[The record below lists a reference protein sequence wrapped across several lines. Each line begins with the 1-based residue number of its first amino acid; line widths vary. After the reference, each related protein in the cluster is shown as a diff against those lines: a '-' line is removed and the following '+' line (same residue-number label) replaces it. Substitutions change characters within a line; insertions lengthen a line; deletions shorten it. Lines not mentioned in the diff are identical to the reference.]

1 MKKLYLLFVLL
12 MSFGAFI
19 LKAQPIQMTH
29 LNFES
34 GIPTDWV
41 ITGTVSSNSVLASSG
56 SNSCKLKPSTTQ
68 VVLTS
73 PTFTRNSGCNVRLE
87 FSHIPMLKNLTGGVG
102 GGKVEISIDGG
113 NNWNLLSFT
122 GSLTSPTTY
131 DANYGGGVYPFS
143 GSFRKVD
150 YYKDTDPLVNIPEA
164 NIDHSYWRNE
174 VFYLGNSLGT
184 STSFKIRFILPATPV
199 ADQFTGWY
207 LDDIRLTQAANSAN
221 TIRIPQFSSFNSVP
235 NLYYLPNCNDVL
247 VSANIKFLGSSA
259 PTNPD
264 SIYIEYKYNDE
275 VSIRKASMLLN
286 SSNNA
291 YEGHIPFKGFDTV
304 VHWRVV
310 VNDNI
315 GNKVTYPYLFDNFNE
330 FVSVRGFEGEF
341 PFATTGLSNQEIMM
355 RTNQSRNLTQMR
367 YRASELR
374 ALGYRAGH
382 INSIV
387 YNVTQATSNFV
398 MNGFNVYMASIS
410 PSHTLDANYQYS
422 GHFVQVHSSNM
433 VAPQVGWRVIPFN
446 QPYMWDGESDL
457 LVKVCW
463 DNTAGNVGGVTKIE
477 CVSAPGASGVVPA
490 AKSYQFYQTG
500 VSSTSACGA
509 PFNASDGALNFRPN
523 FKFRFVNTCVLD
535 YDMGVTNNIVNPN
548 NYVVQA
554 NIPTPITVRL
564 KNFGAS
570 NLTSANVYYKLDN
583 NANTD
588 AGIWNGTVLNGDSTS
603 YQLSSNITFPPGF
616 RYLKSWTKLLP
627 PLVDFEPTNDTGYY
641 EIVSC
646 NGPMSGEYAIGNV
659 TGFAPERKFNSFKE
673 VFKMLQGCGV
683 SGPVTFKVLPQNI
696 YSDSLLFPTN
706 INGLSE
712 VNYVKF
718 VSSNASLPVSVKVNK
733 IHNSVFNLSGVRHLK
748 FENFNFTSPDSIF
761 NVSDIIK
768 LNANSFNI
776 EFKKV
781 RFSRNPNGMQPNSF
795 VNVGEANNIKFDSC
809 VFEGDANYQI
819 YIKGSSPINLSS
831 DITIINSQFKNNL
844 ENSIYAEY
852 TSNLVINKNTFENN
866 RTISALTVYNVLIQ
880 SSNNFDVQMNNV
892 VLNNVNAFGLSNI
905 LPSTTRSIIANN
917 KISITNSNDATST
930 TNVSAINI
938 LSGENIIIGYNNI
951 YSRDYGNLLAYGLN
965 LGINGQV
972 ISNIKVVNNIIL
984 SDGSGFAVYARPT
997 TSNAIQF
1004 SNNVYW
1010 KETTLAI
1017 TSSQITWKYN
1027 NINCT
1032 TLTQW
1037 QTVLGQAGDTN
1048 SYFENP
1054 IFASWNLL
1062 NTSNAFLCYKGI
1074 NVSDIL
1080 FDFNNVARPSTG
1092 GTCIGALQFDPPPSN
1107 IFVKQVWIER
1117 GDYNIAP
1124 DGIDL
1129 YSECGLGNEYIKVKF
1144 SNISQ
1149 NQIPTGQMKIWFAI
1163 DNLPITN
1170 NQKDTINFDISP
1182 NIDYTYTFRLP
1193 YDFSV
1198 INQNRQFKV
1207 RAFSVLQVDPIKAN
1221 DTAHCYILS
1230 RHQLSA
1236 LPFQNATI
1244 NYGDSINLSI
1254 TSNDSIYWFLSQD
1267 NQVPVIKSKNYQT
1280 QRLYSDT
1287 IFYFSRK
1294 QEIPNL
1300 KISEIQFTKTNNPE
1314 GLTPNLPSWVNQNY
1328 AIELSNLGNG
1338 EINIKNYKFQ
1348 YIINPLG
1355 DSLNP
1360 NLNLIRSVT
1369 LPDRVIAPNSTL
1381 VLQYGVNQTTTD
1393 SSKTIYIGS
1402 GAFFVNSKLG
1412 FMLKDTNDNI
1422 IDALTVNGVRFSS
1435 VHNVPE
1441 NIWTGHGKTLP
1452 SNTAGLIRNLRNG
1465 TDSNNWTPAS
1475 TLRLMSL
1482 GTLDSNLVE
1491 AYDNGCYGYKSSYNI
1506 NVSGIPTV
1514 DPGIASVSIV
1524 GVDNVEACT
1533 LLDEEIQVRITNTGV
1548 SAINSVPIILNIYND
1563 SNLTP
1568 FLTIFDTCNLVINSN
1583 DTVDYILSQ
1592 RVNLSS
1598 HLIDKDFKIQAIS
1611 NLESDVLRENDTAT
1625 MTIRSLRT
1633 PLTPIANGDSIAYG
1647 SSILLTTQGSSA
1659 NAIIWYD
1666 NLTTNNE
1673 LSRTNYQTPTLYLTD
1688 TFYVGEM
1695 LQASDTLEIG
1705 LGSTITAS
1713 MPSPI
1718 NPSHKFAKEQYLYK
1732 NSELQALGM
1741 GEGNINSLAFR
1752 IARVNGSFTYDNY
1765 TIKIGTTSA
1774 ESLTTW
1780 QHNLQQVYFSNTD
1793 TLRSTNPADTG
1804 WREFYFNSPF
1814 YYDGI
1819 SDVIVEICFAVN
1831 PVIAPYS
1838 TQTYYTNAGFNSA
1851 IVYRSQT
1858 NAVCDWQGSPQVS
1871 TPNRPNI
1878 RFNVEKFGCSSPR
1891 TQVIVKVAPPP
1902 ACDAGLLSIEN
1913 PNTPTVMSGIPIPI
1927 QVRIKNYGTDTLIN
1941 PNISWSINGLAEPTF
1956 QYSGIILPEQDTVI
1970 TIGSKVF
1977 ISGINEIIAWTE
1989 VECDT
1994 VFNDNDTASFSF
2006 SSCIGNNSSTTTL
2019 TIGGEGADYPT
2030 ISSAILALESSGVCG
2045 NVIFDINP
2053 KVGGYEE
2060 QIVIPPIIG
2069 VSDVSTITFRGN
2081 SSDSNDVF
2089 IIYNTDTLTDKYVL
2103 KFDGTSFIKFEN
2115 LSIRAFSE
2123 SAPVVVEINNSSNIN
2138 LEKIVIQG
2146 IPKQMPN
2153 TETTK
2158 LLDVYGVN
2166 NNISINKVHFIS
2178 GARSITSSLGLNDSV
2193 NNFEIINS
2201 FFDSYS
2207 FDGITVYRTNN
2218 LKIKNNK
2225 IRQYENNNITKAI
2238 YVSSIYGSLD
2248 ISSNDIFL
2256 KGGASSRTGIEIK
2269 RFTGNNFSPAFL
2281 TNNSLSMQG
2290 NRSPGAILYNGINI
2304 DSVDYLNIFYN
2315 SVFLFPSINSLNSR
2329 VLNIGTNC
2337 SNLKVLN
2344 NNLINSS
2351 KGYSYYVI
2359 YPSNQVTLSNNNNY
2373 YSNGTTPIFWAG
2385 NKFDLASLQTANL
2398 QDANSMITPTPFVSD
2413 SLLEL
2418 NYPSNIVRSAE
2429 PLDDV
2434 YDDILGRFRPV
2445 SPKPTIGAYE
2455 YQFVNHDAGVIEII
2469 NPERKT
2475 YIEGL
2480 PLDVIVRVKN
2490 FGLYT
2495 LDSIKLTAFIK
2506 YKRDTSHIVQTISET
2521 FYQNIPSLTE
2531 YVFTFTDKLYPPLN
2545 LSVFDSLSIGVFT
2558 TAENDTIQRNDTL
2571 YSNFLSIPGFNLQ
2584 ATSTVQVSERCQLFN
2599 TEISVNLK
2607 SIGENTITSNDS
2619 IWIGYE
2625 IEGRPELSAR
2635 ELLILPYVDV
2645 TPRIDSL
2652 QKNEQ
2657 FTYTFNTKA
2666 NLYPL
2671 GLNDTIWRLRSYV
2684 YMRKDNVRINDTTAY
2699 TNVNSRV
2706 SPPKPIVHDTSIYY
2720 GTWAKPW
2727 AEQIN
2732 NYPLKWFKDSND
2744 AAPFYT
2750 HNNYGIS
2757 MQYSTSQ
2764 LFTDSTFFVRVNL
2777 PGAFPCES
2785 NYTPIKVNILP
2796 RENIDLALISLGDEG
2811 IVAPPDNGW
2820 VYMSYNEELENFD
2833 TIKVKIINYG
2843 LQSVSNF
2850 NISYSI
2856 QPTLPLNSPITIV
2869 EEVYTGALDPG
2880 GSLVYSFNQLANLS
2894 DHSKTYRVRAWV
2906 KALGDV
2912 VVQND
2917 TSITRLIKPKNGN
2930 LAYCNSAAGIA
2941 QSIDISRVQIATLD
2955 NPSNPSGIAYS
2966 DFTQTIPAVKLFR
2979 GIYDSLYVYTDIPS
2993 SLIEEGQTEVQTI
3006 GGYVRA
3012 FIDWNRDGS
3021 FDNSELVMSD
3031 TVITGTLS
3039 KGKVN
3044 VPINTL
3050 NGHTRMRVIVWQGKD
3065 TVSFNGCDSPNI
3077 GEVEDYLVNI
3087 INPFDIDAEL
3097 MKYVTPSDEL
3107 EVINN
3112 DISVVLRNTGV
3123 QPMTSAV
3130 ISWNVNEGEFQD
3142 YIWNGN
3148 LASGEREVVTIANLD
3163 VDLGLNNFIAYVNL
3177 ENDENHTNDTIRKSS
3192 YIYKTF
3198 TLPYSTNFDEE
3209 TQEHN
3214 DDFYPRNI
3222 NPSLPTN
3229 CWEFGTPAPTN
3240 TIIKDPYS
3248 APNAWKTKL
3257 DGKYP
3262 SNNESILYSPIFDIG
3277 LVKPDTLTFMMRRAL
3292 SSGANM
3298 YIDYLNWNGKWVRL
3312 GAKGDGYGVNWYNG
3326 DSNVFEGTQSWS
3338 NVSYSLNHLQNS
3350 GDLGNK
3356 LQFRFVFKSANATND
3371 GVAIDNFEL
3380 KRALR
3385 AQDLGVTKIE
3395 ITPHPLPNY
3404 GTYYYPK
3411 VEVQNYGY
3419 DTVRNYQVCYT
3430 SVDMFIPICENVSNV
3445 SISPRTGKTTYTF
3458 TQSRYV
3464 NADLPNPFEICAFTR
3479 LNPTDL
3485 YSDNDSLCS
3494 SIVIGP
3500 LQKDVALL
3508 NISHPSN
3515 VVVSNEQVEVSIS
3528 VRNLGIEPVTE
3539 LPVSYSV
3546 SGGAPITEVI
3556 TFQPPLFVG
3565 QNYIYKFRQRY
3576 SSPYGATNL
3585 KVWTGLDG
3593 DFYHDNDTLY
3603 KRIIG
3608 TTSTM
3613 DIEAREILVDDFNPD
3628 NIGVQLTISNNSSM
3642 SVDSIQVGYY
3652 INGEINTA
3660 VIENY
3665 RLNNALPAGSLGYHY
3680 FNTTL
3685 PRANAPYTSICAFVN
3700 VPGDNNPLND
3710 STCVLRI
3717 GYHDAIADTVFI
3729 EHTSSTQAR
3738 VQLRARNIGT
3748 LGGPSIVKAYLVVDG
3763 NWSSPIQ
3770 QDFNWTYD
3778 EPNPKYINYMT
3789 FTQTIPRKDNKNY
3802 NVIGFIKYEDDY
3814 NLSND
3819 TTYVWKVVGLIG
3831 LEDEVEVK
3839 DEFTLDQNIPNPFE
3853 NNTKIPF
3860 YLPNSGTVRFF
3871 IMDNLGKLIYSENK
3885 EYPQGSNSIE
3895 FNAQNLPQGIYY
3907 YTMEFDGKRKSKKM
3921 IIAK

>member
-102 GGKVEISIDGG
+102 GGKVEVSIDGG

-286 SSNNA
+286 SINNS
-291 YEGHIPFKGFDTV
+291 YEGYIPFKGFDTI

-374 ALGYRAGH
+374 ELGYRAGH

-387 YNVTQATSNFV
+387 YNVTQATSNFI

-410 PSHTLDANYQYS
+410 PSHNLDANYQYS

-809 VFEGDANYQI
+809 VFDGDAIYQI
-819 YIKGSSPINLSS
+819 YIKGPSPISLSS
-831 DITIINSQFKNNL
+831 NISIINSQFKNNL
-844 ENSIYAEY
+844 NGAIYAEY
-852 TSNLVINKNTFENN
+852 TSNLNITKNIFENN
-866 RTISALTVYNVLIQ
+866 RTTGATTIYNVLIQ
-880 SSNNFDVQMNNV
+880 SVQNFDVQKNSI
-892 VLNNVNAFGLSNI
+892 VLSNVNAFGLSNI
-905 LPSTTRSIIANN
+905 LSSPTRSIIANN
-917 KISITNSNDATST
+917 KISIHNGNTASST
-930 TNVSAINI
+930 TNISAINV
-938 LSGENIIIGYNNI
+938 LSGENIIIAYNNI
-951 YSRDYGNLLAYGLN
+951 YTRDLGNLLAYGLN
-965 LGINGQV
+965 LGVNGQV
-972 ISNIKVVNNIIL
+972 ISDIKVINNIVV
-984 SDGSGFAVYARPT
+984 SDGSGYAVYARPT
-997 TSNAIQF
+997 TDSSIKF

-1010 KETTLAI
+1010 KESTMLTTP
-1017 TSSQITWKYN
+1017 SQIVWRYN
-1027 NINCT
+1027 NVNCT

-1037 QTVLGQAGDTN
+1037 QATIGQGDSN

-1054 IFASWNLL
+1054 IFASWDLL

-1074 NVSDIL
+1074 SLSDIL
-1080 FDFNNVARPSTG
+1080 FDFNNITRPTIG
-1092 GTCIGALQFDPPPSN
+1092 GTCIGSLQFDPPPSN

-1117 GDYNIAP
+1117 GDYSVSA
-1124 DGIDL
+1124 DGLDK
-1129 YSECGLGNEYIKVKF
+1129 YSACGLGNEYVKVKF
-1144 SNISQ
+1144 TNISQ
-1149 NQIPTGQMKIWFAI
+1149 NQIASGQMKIWFAV
-1163 DNLPITN
+1163 DNLAVTN
-1170 NQKDTINFDISP
+1170 NQKDTINFAISP

-1193 YDFSV
+1193 YNFSATT
-1198 INQNRQFKV
+1198 QDKEFKV
-1207 RAFSVLQVDPIKAN
+1207 RAFSVLPVDPVKTN
-1221 DTAHCYILS
+1221 DTAKCNILS
-1230 RHQLSA
+1230 RYQLSA
-1236 LPFQNATI
+1236 LPAQNAII
-1244 NYGDSINLSI
+1244 NYGDSINMNIVS
-1254 TSNDSIYWFLSQD
+1254 TDSVYWFTRLDD
-1267 NQVPVIKSKNYQT
+1267 NIPILKSKNYQT

-1287 IFYFSRK
+1287 VFYFSIK
-1294 QEIPNL
+1294 QEKPNL

-1314 GLTPNLPSWVNQNY
+1314 GLTPNLPSWVNQNN
-1328 AIELSNLGNG
+1328 AIELTNLGNG
-1338 EINIKNYKFQ
+1338 AINLKNYKIE
-1348 YIINPLG
+1348 YISGASG
-1355 DSLNP
+1355 DSLAANITRTYTFP
-1360 NLNLIRSVT
+1360 NYI
-1369 LPDRVIAPNSTL
+1369 LPANTAL
-1381 VLQYGVNQTTTD
+1381 VLQYAAQTTPD
-1393 SSKTIYIGS
+1393 SSKTLYIGAGS
-1402 GAFFVNSKLG
+1402 YIATTKIG
-1412 FMLKDTNDNI
+1412 FLLKDPNNTV
-1422 IDALTVNGVRFSS
+1422 IDAVAVNGAMFRVS
-1435 VHNVPE
+1435 HNVPADV
-1441 NIWTGHGKTLP
+1441 WTGKGRTLP
-1452 SNTAGLIRNLRNG
+1452 TTSAGIIRNTTNAK
-1465 TDSNNWTPAS
+1465 DSVDWIPAS
-1475 TLRLMSL
+1475 SIKYMSL
-1482 GTLDSNLVE
+1482 SNLDSNLVV
-1491 AYDNGCYGYKSSYNI
+1491 AYDNGCFGYKSLYTI
-1506 NVSGIPTV
+1506 TVSGIPTV

-1524 GVDNVEACT
+1524 NVDNSEACT
-1533 LLDEEIQVRITNTGV
+1533 LLEEQIKIKITNTGV
-1548 SAINSVPIILNIYND
+1548 SAINSVPIILNIYELPN
-1563 SNLTP
+1563 NVPVMTLY
-1568 FLTIFDTCNLVINSN
+1568 DTCNLTINSN

-1598 HLIDKDFKIQAIS
+1598 HIIDKDFKIQAIS

-1688 TFYVGEM
+1688 TFYVEEM
-1695 LQASDTLEIG
+1695 LQVKDTLTIG
-1705 LGSTITAS
+1705 LASTVLSST
-1713 MPSPI
+1713 PSPI
-1718 NPSHKFAKEQYLYK
+1718 NPSNKYAKEQYLYRA
-1732 NSELQALGM
+1732 SELQALGM
-1741 GEGNINSLAFR
+1741 REGNIKSLAFR
-1752 IARVNGSFTYDNY
+1752 IARINGSFMYDNY
-1765 TIKIGTTSA
+1765 TIKIGNTT
-1774 ESLTTW
+1774 EQTLTTW
-1780 QHNLQQVYFSNTD
+1780 QSNLQQIYYSNTD
-1793 TLRSTNPADTG
+1793 TLRSTNPSDTG
-1804 WREFYFNSPF
+1804 WREYIFNNPF
-1814 YYDGI
+1814 YYDGVSNI
-1819 SDVIVEICFAVN
+1819 VVEICFEMRQLTTS
-1831 PVIAPYS
+1831 S
-1838 TQTYYTNAGFNSA
+1838 TNSQTYYTVAGFNSA
-1851 IVYRSQT
+1851 IFYRSQAT
-1858 NAVCDWQGSPQVS
+1858 QVCDWQGTPQGTS
-1871 TPNRPNI
+1871 PNRPNI
-1878 RFNVEKFGCSSPR
+1878 KFAVEKFGCSSPR
-1891 TQVIVKVAPPP
+1891 TPVIVEVAPPP
-1902 ACDAGLLSIEN
+1902 SCDAGLLSIEN

-1927 QVRIKNYGTDTLIN
+1927 QVRIKNYGTDTLVN
-1941 PNISWSINGLAEPTF
+1941 PNIEWTVNGQLQTPY
-1956 QYSGIILPEQDTVI
+1956 QYLGSILPNKDTVL
-1970 TIGSKVF
+1970 TIGNKIF
-1977 ISGINEIIAWTE
+1977 ISGINEIIAWTNIA
-1989 VECDT
+1989 CDT
-1994 VFNDNDTASFSF
+1994 VFNDNDSASFSF
-2006 SSCIGNNSSTTTL
+2006 SSCIGNNTSTTTL
-2019 TIGGEGADYPT
+2019 TIGGANADYPT
-2030 ISSAILALESSGVCG
+2030 IGSAILALEASGVCG
-2045 NVIFDINP
+2045 NVVFEINP
-2053 KVGGYEE
+2053 KVGGYNE

-2081 SSDSNDVF
+2081 SPDSNDVY
-2089 IIYNTDTLTDKYVL
+2089 ITYYTDTLTDKYIV
-2103 KFDGTSFIKFEN
+2103 KFDKTSYIKFEN
-2115 LSIRAFSE
+2115 LSIRAFSDA
-2123 SAPVVVEINNSSNIN
+2123 APVVVEINNSSNIK
-2138 LEKIVIQG
+2138 LEKLVISG
-2146 IPKQMPN
+2146 IPKTTPN

-2158 LLDVYGVN
+2158 LLDIYGVN
-2166 NNISINKVHFIS
+2166 NNIFIKNVHFVS
-2178 GARSITSSLGLNDSV
+2178 GARSLISSASTNDSIS
-2193 NNFEIINS
+2193 NLEILNS
-2201 FFDSYS
+2201 FFESYS
-2207 FDGITVYRTNN
+2207 FDAINLYRANN
-2218 LKIKNNK
+2218 VLIKNNK
-2225 IRQYENNNITKAI
+2225 IRQYANNNVTKAI
-2238 YVSSIYGSLD
+2238 YLSSVSGILD
-2248 ISSNDIFL
+2248 ISSNDIYL
-2256 KGGASSRTGIEIK
+2256 NGGTSSRTGIEIK
-2269 RFTGNNFSPAFL
+2269 RFYGTNFSPGL
-2281 TNNSLSMQG
+2281 LSNNAISMQG
-2290 NRSPGAILYNGINI
+2290 TRSTGTILYYGITLDSVINI
-2304 DSVDYLNIFYN
+2304 NTYYN
-2315 SVFLFPSINSLNSR
+2315 TVFLFPSLNSLNSR
-2329 VLNIGTNC
+2329 VLNIGANC
-2337 SNLKVLN
+2337 SSLKVLN
-2344 NNLINSS
+2344 NNLINNAR
-2351 KGYSYYVI
+2351 GYAYYVI
-2359 YPSNQVTLSNNNNY
+2359 NPGNQVALSNNNNY
-2373 YSNGTTPIFWAG
+2373 YSNGTNPIFWAG
-2385 NKFDLASLQTANL
+2385 NKIDITALQAANS
-2398 QDANSMITPTPFVSD
+2398 QDANSIIANTPFISD

-2434 YDDILGRFRPV
+2434 YDDIIGRFRPV
-2445 SPKPTIGAYE
+2445 SPRPTIGAYE
-2455 YQFVNHDAGVIEII
+2455 YQFVNHDVGVIEII

-2475 YIEGL
+2475 YVEGL
-2480 PLDVIVRVKN
+2480 PIDIIARVKN

-2495 LDSIKLTAFIK
+2495 IDSVRLTAFIK
-2506 YKRDTSHIVQTISET
+2506 YKRDTTHVIESITET
-2521 FYQNIPSLTE
+2521 FYQNIPSLNE
-2531 YVFTFTDKLYPPLN
+2531 RVLTFTNKLHPPLN
-2545 LSVFDSLSIGVFT
+2545 ISVFDSLSIGVYT
-2558 TAENDTIQRNDTL
+2558 TIVNDTIQRNDTL
-2571 YSNFLSIPGFNLQ
+2571 YSSFLSIPGFNLQ
-2584 ATSTVQVSERCQLFN
+2584 AVSTVPITDRCQLFN
-2599 TEISVNLK
+2599 TEVSVNLK
-2607 SIGENTITSNDS
+2607 SIGENTITPKDS

-2625 IEGRPELSAR
+2625 IEGRPELAAR
-2635 ELLILPYVDV
+2635 ELLILPYNKV

-2671 GLNDTIWRLRSYV
+2671 GLNDTIWRLRSFV
-2684 YMRKDNVRINDTTAY
+2684 YMRKDNVKINDTTAY
-2699 TNVNSRV
+2699 INVNSRV
-2706 SPPKPIVHDTSIYY
+2706 SPPKPIAYDTAIHY

-2727 AEQIN
+2727 ASQIN
-2732 NYPLKWFKDSND
+2732 SYAIKWFKDSND
-2744 AAPFYT
+2744 ATPFYT
-2750 HNNYGIS
+2750 HSNYGQS
-2757 MQYSTSQ
+2757 MQYTTTQ

-2777 PGAFPCES
+2777 SGSYPCES
-2785 NYTPIKVNILP
+2785 NYTPVKVTMLP
-2796 RENIDLALISLGDEG
+2796 RENIDLAVIGLGDEG
-2811 IVAPPDNGW
+2811 VVAPPSEGW
-2820 VYMSYNEELENFD
+2820 VYMSYNQELANLD
-2833 TIKVKIINYG
+2833 TIKVKIVNYG

-2850 NISYSI
+2850 KVYYSL
-2856 QPTLPLNSPITIV
+2856 QPTSPANSPITTV

-2880 GSLVYSFNQLANLS
+2880 GNLIYSFNQLADLS
-2894 DHSKTYRVRAWV
+2894 DISKTYRVRSWV
-2906 KALGDV
+2906 KALGDI

-2917 TSITRLIKPKNGN
+2917 TSVTKLIKPKNGN
-2930 LAYCNSAAGIA
+2930 LVYCNSSATLSN
-2941 QSIDISRVQIATLD
+2941 SIDISRVQIATLD

-3012 FIDWNRDGS
+3012 FIDWNRNGT
-3021 FDNSELVMSD
+3021 FEDNELVMSD
-3031 TVITGTLS
+3031 TVITGTFS

-3044 VPINTL
+3044 VPKNTL

-3065 TVSFNGCDSPNI
+3065 STSFNGCSNPNL

-3097 MKYVTPSDEL
+3097 MKFITPNDEL
-3107 EVINN
+3107 TQINN
-3112 DISVVLRNTGV
+3112 DVNVVLRNTGV
-3123 QPMTSAV
+3123 QPLTSAV
-3130 ISWNVNEGEFQD
+3130 ISWNVNEGEYQD

-3148 LASGEREVVTIANLD
+3148 LASGDRAVVNIANLD
-3163 VDLGLNNFIAYVNL
+3163 VGLGLNKFTAFVYLV
-3177 ENDENHTNDTIRKSS
+3177 NDENHSNDTIRKSS

-3209 TQEHN
+3209 NQEHN

-3257 DGKYP
+3257 EGKYP
-3262 SNNESILYSPIFDIG
+3262 ANNESILYSPIFDIG
-3277 LVKPDTLTFMMRRAL
+3277 LVKPDTLKFMMRRAL

-3411 VEVQNYGY
+3411 VEVRNYGY
-3419 DTVRNYQVCYT
+3419 DTVRAFQVCYT
-3430 SVDMFIPICENVSNV
+3430 SEGMHIPICENVSNV
-3445 SISPRTGKTTYTF
+3445 AIPPRSGKTTYTF
-3458 TQSRYV
+3458 IQGRYV
-3464 NADLPNPFEICAFTR
+3464 NSDLSNPFNICAFTR

-3485 YSDNDSLCS
+3485 YSDNDSLCVS
-3494 SIVIGP
+3494 VPIGP

-3508 NISHPSN
+3508 EISHPSN
-3515 VVVSNEQVEVSIS
+3515 IVVSNEDVEVSII
-3528 VRNLGIEPVTE
+3528 VRNLGIDQVTE
-3539 LPVSYSV
+3539 LPVSYSI
-3546 SGGAPITEVI
+3546 SGNTPVTEII

-3576 SSPYGATNL
+3576 RSPYGATNL
-3585 KVWTGLDG
+3585 KVWTGLVG

-3603 KRIIG
+3603 KRVTG
-3608 TTSTM
+3608 TSSTL
-3613 DIEAREILVDDFNPD
+3613 DIEAREILVDDFNPN
-3628 NIGVQLTISNNSSM
+3628 NIGVQLTITNNSSV
-3642 SVDSIQVGYY
+3642 SVDNIQVGYY
-3652 INGEINTA
+3652 INGDINTA

-3665 RLNNALPAGSLGYHY
+3665 RLNNAIPAASLGYHY
-3680 FNTTL
+3680 FNATL

-3710 STCVLRI
+3710 STCVLRM

-3738 VQLRARNIGT
+3738 VQLQARNVGT

-3802 NVIGFIKYEDDY
+3802 NVVGFIKYEDDY

-3831 LEDEVEVK
+3831 LEDEVEIK

-3907 YTMEFDGKRKSKKM
+3907 YTMEFDGNRKSKKM